1 MKTFDFRNEYLYV
14 IFRVP
19 DDNSP
24 ERSAPV
30 IYCAGVNIRRFKP
43 LTFGRHGNASNPAHR
58 GVQLLRMNVVVPAA
72 LEAGGRV
79 VLHPYEQSGDVP
91 RGESWFRE
99 CFAIHGVAGSDF
111 VESIFPKCVHTFA
124 RTILGVCFPGLE
136 VPDDKFSDPLVLQ
149 EFLDSLH
156 SAS

>member
-14 IFRVP
+14 IFRVT
-19 DDNSP
+19 DGNS
-24 ERSAPV
+24 PV

-72 LEAGGRV
+72 IEAGGRV

-99 CFAIHGVAGSDF
+99 CFAIHGVGEEF
-111 VESIFPKCVHTFA
+111 VDGIFPQCVHKFV
-124 RTILGVCFPGLE
+124 RMILGVCFPSLE
-136 VPDDKFSDPLVLQ
+136 VPDDKLSDPVALQ
-149 EFLDSLH
+149 AFLDSLA